1 MSTSQTSPSGPS
13 GPQSP
18 GRNQDPMT
26 RINEAMEYFKSLSTT
41 HGNTKISSLAKEIK
55 LNWTKLHTGIVL
67 FKNDYESS
75 RDVREIMEQTV
86 DHQKIEIQK
95 LKDEI
100 AKIKTVKFDEILNSP
115 SRHAT
120 TPKPTMSGMSA
131 TRSYAQKAA
140 SGIAVT
146 NDIGPA
152 VKTNHVVIIE
162 PKEGGAAVSNSV
174 KTFQIFKTTVN
185 YKQLKDAKITIK
197 SKKMTSHNRV
207 VLSCDSESQ
216 CQALCR
222 AMADNNVIKASIPKK
237 RNPQVQILGID
248 ESVPKEEV
256 FNLILSQNQGFEN
269 FALCKFNV
277 KFEKIDRYGTK
288 FVIAEV
294 EPKLFKK
301 LMELR
306 KVCVGYSL
314 CSVKDRISVIRCFKC
329 NRFGHGQ
336 RECRNETTCASCAG
350 PHNTIGCI
358 ETTVKCSNCDW
369 INQKRKQRKQELI
382 DCQHRAD
389 DVTCPQYRRIRR
401 IVESQIDF
409 G

>member
-115 SRHAT
+115 FRHTT

-140 SGIAVT
+140 S
-146 NDIGPA
+146 
-152 VKTNHVVIIE
+152 
-162 PKEGGAAVSNSV
+162 
-174 KTFQIFKTTVN
+174 
-185 YKQLKDAKITIK
+185 
-197 SKKMTSHNRV
+197 
-207 VLSCDSESQ
+207 
-216 CQALCR
+216 
-222 AMADNNVIKASIPKK
+222 
-237 RNPQVQILGID
+237 GID

>member
-26 RINEAMEYFKSLSTT
+26 KINEAMEYFKSLSTT

-146 NDIGPA
+146 NNIPPA

-162 PKEGGAAVSNSV
+162 PKEGDAAVSNSV
-174 KTFQIFKTTVN
+174 KTFQILKTTVN

-197 SKKMTSHNRV
+197 SK
-207 VLSCDSESQ
+207 
-216 CQALCR
+216 
-222 AMADNNVIKASIPKK
+222 
-237 RNPQVQILGID
+237 
-248 ESVPKEEV
+248 
-256 FNLILSQNQGFEN
+256 
-269 FALCKFNV
+269 
-277 KFEKIDRYGTK
+277 
-288 FVIAEV
+288 
-294 EPKLFKK
+294 
-301 LMELR
+301 
-306 KVCVGYSL
+306 
-314 CSVKDRISVIRCFKC
+314 
-329 NRFGHGQ
+329 
-336 RECRNETTCASCAG
+336 
-350 PHNTIGCI
+350 
-358 ETTVKCSNCDW
+358 
-369 INQKRKQRKQELI
+369 
-382 DCQHRAD
+382 
-389 DVTCPQYRRIRR
+389 
-401 IVESQIDF
+401 
-409 G
+409 